1 MSLLDVLPPD
11 GSATALLVLLLA
23 AFAAGW
29 VDAVV
34 GGGGLVQLPVLLL
47 VGGLTPLQAL
57 ATNKLASIAGTTTSA
72 LTYLRRTR
80 TDLRTAA
87 PMAVVALLLSTLGA
101 SVAANLPTAA
111 IKPVIVVAL
120 VAVAGLIATRPSLG
134 ELARPRR
141 EAAAHYLLAM
151 VLAAV
156 IGFYDG
162 VLGPGTGTFL
172 VIGLIAVV
180 GYDFLH
186 ASATAKVVNAATN
199 LGALLY
205 FLPSGA
211 VLVGLGLLMGAA
223 NVAGAYLGARMAIA
237 KGNRFIRVVFLV
249 VAVALITRL
258 SVDVWQDHRS

>member
-11 GSATALLVLLLA
+11 GSGTALLLLLLA
-23 AFAAGW
+23 AATAGW

-47 VGGLTPLQAL
+47 VGGLHPLQAL
-57 ATNKLASIAGTTTSA
+57 ATNKLASVAGTTTSA

-80 TDLRTAA
+80 TDLRTAG
-87 PMAVVALLLSTLGA
+87 PMAVVALLMSTLGA

-111 IKPVIVVAL
+111 IKPAIVVAL
-120 VAVAGLIATRPSLG
+120 VGVAALIAFRPSLG

-141 EAAAHYLLAM
+141 EAAAHYLPAVALA
-151 VLAAV
+151 VAV
-156 IGFYDG
+156 GFYDG

-172 VIGLIAVV
+172 VIGLITVV

-199 LGALLY
+199 LGALLF

-211 VLVGLGLLMGAA
+211 VLVGLGVLMGAA

-249 VAVALITRL
+249 VAALLIARL
-258 SVDVWQDHRS
+258 SVDVRQDARG